1 MKEASYAIDLH
12 HRARWTNAETR
23 RLEAAKAIQANDA
36 LALEALLREYMVR
49 KSRRGGNTSERTLSE
64 YARSMRRM
72 LTYLE
77 TIGVHLLKADEE
89 ALERFVRDLETRLKP
104 NSVDAIWAGVGAFFR
119 SLVWAKVVSVNPW
132 LEVRVAD
139 RPANPER
146 PTLDAGQLEHL
157 RTGLPIS
164 KDPAIEARDRA
175 ILDLG
180 VYAMLRRAEIVGL
193 NLEDVQ
199 LAQKRIRVC
208 GKGGK
213 VRLVPLSPTPIISL
227 RNWLMHRQAMV
238 AVGEQAV
245 FVSAH
250 RGHRG
255 QRIGYSSLYWM
266 LQTRLRAGAV
276 LGDGERVVVQGGLHM
291 LRRSGATRHYARNK
305 DLLTLQLVLGHAD
318 ISTTGIYPQLDDSRV
333 RESLENVDVKS
344 SG

>member
-1 MKEASYAIDLH
+1 MEPDIAETSLSIELH
-12 HRARWTNAETR
+12 HRARWTNPESR
-23 RLEAAKAIQANDA
+23 RLEAAKAIQANDT
-36 LALEALLREYMVR
+36 LALEGLLREYMIR
-49 KSRRGGNTSERTLSE
+49 KSRRGGNTSERTLTE
-64 YARSMRRM
+64 YARSMRRV
-72 LTYLE
+72 LAFIE
-77 TIGVHLLKADEE
+77 TNGIHLLKADEE

-119 SLVWAKVVSVNPW
+119 ALVWAKVISNNPW

-157 RTGLPIS
+157 RTGLPVS

-180 VYAMLRRAEIVGL
+180 VYVMLRRAEIVGL

-199 LAQKRIRVC
+199 LGQKRIRVQ

-213 VRLVPLSPTPIISL
+213 VRLVPLSPTPVASL
-227 RNWLMHRQAMV
+227 RSWLTHRQTMV
-238 AVGEQAV
+238 IAGERAV

-255 QRIGYSSLYWM
+255 KRIGYSSLYWM
-266 LQTRLRAGAV
+266 LQGRLKAGAV
-276 LGDGERVVVQGGLHM
+276 LEDGEPVIVQGGLHM
-291 LRRSGATRHYARNK
+291 LRRSGATRHYAKNK

-333 RESLENVDVKS
+333 RESLENVD
-344 SG
+344 